1 MADNTNQGNDDRNI
15 GSDRQRV
22 AGGQDHEVQY
32 LADKMNCS
40 TEEVEAAIKA
50 VGNSRDKVEEYLSKN
65 R

>member
-1 MADNTNQGNDDRNI
+1 MENNSNNEKRNI

-40 TEEVEAAIKA
+40 TEEVEKAIQA
-50 VGNSRDKVEEYLSKN
+50 VGNSRDKIEEYLKN
-65 R
+65 NR